1 MSLCL
6 ISQECQ
12 EVVHILKKIKK
23 IPTETELCNMSATK
37 PWLILINPA
46 SGTKLAGKM
55 FKNIVKPGLDSKQ
68 VAYEVMETEYAGE
81 THIICSTVGQD
92 RYSVLTNSG

>member
-1 MSLCL
+1 MSYQ
-6 ISQECQ
+6 SQGSSHSYKDKENPYLRQ
-12 EVVHILKKIKK
+12 
-23 IPTETELCNMSATK
+23 NMSATK

-68 VAYEVMETEYAGE
+68 VTYEVMETEYAGE
-81 THIICSTVGQD
+81 TDFDPDSQKAVLLCIC
-92 RYSVLTNSG
+92 